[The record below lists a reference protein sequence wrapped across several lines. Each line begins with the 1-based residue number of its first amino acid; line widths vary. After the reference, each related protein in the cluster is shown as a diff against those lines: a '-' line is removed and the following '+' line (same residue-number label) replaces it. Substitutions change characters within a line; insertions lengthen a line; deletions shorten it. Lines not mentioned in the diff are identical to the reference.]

1 MIFLIDHIAEKNRFF
16 IENDPEGLILT
27 IIAMG
32 VVFISLILIYTFFH
46 NFGKQFNRFSERR
59 KLIKEGRH
67 EEALQIEISHSG
79 ELNAA
84 IALALHLYH
93 SQIHDIESF
102 KLTINKVSRN
112 YSPWSSKIYGLR
124 QYNKENWTK

>member
-1 MIFLIDHIAEKNRFF
+1 MILLVEHIAEKSKFF
-16 IENDPEGLILT
+16 VENDPLGLILT
-27 IIAMG
+27 VIALAI
-32 VVFISLILIYTFFH
+32 VFLSLTLIYLFFH
-46 NFGKQFNRFSERR
+46 NFGKQFNRFAERK
-59 KLIKEGRH
+59 KLIKEGK
-67 EEALQIEISHSG
+67 EDEALKIELSHSG

-102 KLTINKVSRN
+102 KITINKVSRN

-124 QYNKENWTK
+124 RFPKNYWNK